1 MKVWK
6 NKDTGPIMQF
16 IHFTFAF
23 GAFLAPLFSKPFISD
38 SESVARNIS
47 CANISTS
54 INSTC
59 WNNVYNMC
67 AAEGSGQM
75 ADIFVIVDCSSS
87 ASSMFFGYAYWISVI
102 PLLIPLPPLLYYG
115 FKQQCCCPVLF
126 KRKQSLNVTAEDETS
141 DENSTKY
148 PSSKVYIVTVLSFLF
163 LFMAVYVGMEVTFGT
178 YVFAF
183 AVKGSLQL
191 SKQRAASL
199 SSLFWGTFSF
209 ARCFSIV
216 VSLFKAPPSL
226 MMIGNLT
233 GSLVAATIMLI
244 WRDNEIGIW
253 IGSGLLG
260 ASVSAIYP
268 TTMVWMS
275 QHVPPSGKAAGV
287 LGTGA
292 VLGDTLFPLLVGILL
307 DKVDP
312 IALVFYTFGAVVL
325 CVFIIS
331 TMFIGTKFYLKKWNR
346 ENKLYQK
353 LQTDQDEENV
363 ETVELTS
370 YNEKED
376 EGQETEL
383 NAAVHSNKSEENG
396 FNL

>member
-6 NKDTGPIMQF
+6 NRDTGPIMQL

-38 SESVARNIS
+38 SDSDARNIS
-47 CANISTS
+47 CANISLS

-67 AAEGSGQM
+67 TAEGSGQM
-75 ADIFVIVDCSSS
+75 ADNFVIVNCSSS
-87 ASSMFFGYAYWISVI
+87 ASSVFFGYAYWISVI

-126 KRKQSLNVTAEDETS
+126 KTKKSLNVTAEDEIT
-141 DENSTKY
+141 DEDSTKY
-148 PSSKVYIVTVLSFLF
+148 PSSKVYTVTVLSLLF

-178 YVFAF
+178 YIFVF
-183 AVKGSLQL
+183 AVKGSLHL

-216 VSLFKAPPSL
+216 ISLLKAPPSL

-233 GSLVAATIMLI
+233 GSLVAATILLI
-244 WRDNEIGIW
+244 WSDNEIGIW

-260 ASVSAIYP
+260 TSVSAIYP

-275 QHVPPSGKAAGV
+275 QHVPPSGKATAV

-292 VLGDTLFPLLVGILL
+292 VLGNTLFPLLVGILL

-312 IALVFYTFGAVVL
+312 ITLVYYTFGAVVF

-331 TMFIGTKFYLKKWNR
+331 NMFIGTKVYLKKWNR
-346 ENKLYQK
+346 KNQSYQK
-353 LQTDQDEENV
+353 LQAEEQDA
-363 ETVELTS
+363 ELTS
-370 YNEKED
+370 YNEEED
-376 EGQETEL
+376 EVQET
-383 NAAVHSNKSEENG
+383 AVHSNKSEENG
-396 FNL
+396 F